1 MAAHAIGDIEAL
13 LEASSIDDED
23 GEDFDDKILRL
34 VLAALAGKDIERAT
48 RQAEESII
56 EAKAKLEAEEANIDA
71 MLGSMD
77 GAEYVGP
84 RAPKLP
90 PVVRSMDPREF
101 TLAALKSLGADIT
114 PQKGG
119 LYLVEENGG
128 REWIRFDETKGER
141 RATLYAPGSAAF
153 SRLVGKMIATGVH
166 RVEDADSDPARQ
178 ADEIARDWIGSF
190 GAAPV
195 GSKVDGVRRCF
206 EGKAL
211 VRVRATVAHDSYER
225 LVEVACVSG
234 EHRAH
239 AVRSGLYKLTDVIE
253 NAQHLGIDTER
264 LVDAAAR
271 DPGIAE
277 FCRFYVERRAQEVK
291 AAAGDARKRKK
302 LEDDFTHG
310 SSSRLSPSR
319 ARCTAR

>member
-1 MAAHAIGDIEAL
+1 L

-141 RATLYAPGSAAF
+141 RATLYAPDSAAF

-166 RVEDADSDPARQ
+166 LQS
-178 ADEIARDWIGSF
+178 
-190 GAAPV
+190 
-195 GSKVDGVRRCF
+195 
-206 EGKAL
+206 AL
-211 VRVRATVAHDSYER
+211 ALA
-225 LVEVACVSG
+225 VEVEALC
-234 EHRAH
+234 EQYWRALQIGKPNVLSDDEMT
-239 AVRSGLYKLTDVIE
+239 AILEKFKSY
-253 NAQHLGIDTER
+253 NAQ
-264 LVDAAAR
+264 
-271 DPGIAE
+271 
-277 FCRFYVERRAQEVK
+277 
-291 AAAGDARKRKK
+291 AG
-302 LEDDFTHG
+302 
-310 SSSRLSPSR
+310 
-319 ARCTAR
+319 